1 MRRRVRIRIAR
12 TRGFSLV
19 MAVFLLVSLAAIGA
33 ALLTV
38 STSQT
43 ETSIADEGGALVF
56 LAARSGSDWGAY
68 ELLRN
73 PGGAYAS
80 ACNTGAQVQNLS
92 FGGALAGTAAQVVCT
107 SLGTETE
114 GADSVRV
121 YQLVVTACNQALC
134 PGTVGAG
141 YLERQL
147 QLTLTN

>member
-1 MRRRVRIRIAR
+1 MRRPVRIRIAR
-12 TRGFSLV
+12 AGGFSLI

-56 LAARSGSDWGAY
+56 LTARSGSDWGAY

-73 PGGAYAS
+73 PGGAYAT
-80 ACNTGAQVQNLS
+80 ACNAGAQVQNLS
-92 FGGALAGTAAQVVCT
+92 FGGGLAGTAARVACT

-134 PGTVGAG
+134 PGTAGAG